1 MQPMETLSDDRE
13 WVGGEVPELLRT
25 AIVQCY
31 QGLKSRL
38 ERLEQELE
46 TEKERRQKIEE
57 QLKLF
62 KKG

>member
-1 MQPMETLSDDRE
+1 MQPMETLSGDRE

-31 QGLKSRL
+31 QVLKSRL

-46 TEKERRQKIEE
+46 TEKERRRKIEE